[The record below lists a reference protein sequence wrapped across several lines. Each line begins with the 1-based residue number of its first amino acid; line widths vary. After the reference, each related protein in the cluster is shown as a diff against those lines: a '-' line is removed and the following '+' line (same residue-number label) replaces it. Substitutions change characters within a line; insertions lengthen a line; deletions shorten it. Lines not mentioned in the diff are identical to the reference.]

1 MPVFYEV
8 ATMENADPAYAL
20 VRVDTDK
27 RIGSGVEGIVVSRHR
42 TKIEAREAAKLAT
55 DTAGSA

>member
-20 VRVDTDK
+20 VRIDTDK
-27 RIGSGVEGIVVSRHR
+27 RIGTGVEGIVVSRHS
-42 TKIEAREAAKLAT
+42 TKKEARAAAALASN
-55 DTAGSA
+55 TAGTA